1 MWGAYICMGVQ
12 CGCCSQSMGAYYPN
26 FMTWKKAV
34 GDLIISY
41 THFGFEKLE
50 DLQLEVHN
58 WFGFSLMIS
67 RGSSPLLVFEVKD

>member
-1 MWGAYICMGVQ
+1 MVMSVVFMWGAYICMGVR

-34 GDLIISY
+34 GDLILSH
-41 THFGFEKLE
+41 THFGFDRLE

-58 WFGFSLMIS
+58 WFG
-67 RGSSPLLVFEVKD
+67 LLSVEDHLLC